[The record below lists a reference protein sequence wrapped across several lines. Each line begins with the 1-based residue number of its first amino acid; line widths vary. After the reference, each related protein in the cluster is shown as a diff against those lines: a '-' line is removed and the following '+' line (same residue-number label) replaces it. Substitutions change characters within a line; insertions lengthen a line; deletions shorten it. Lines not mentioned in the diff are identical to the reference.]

1 MAGPNKYAGNIEG
14 HMGIHADR
22 SLLYISRRHDMA
34 LCEFLAGERWRI
46 IFASTSRDVERL
58 TLPGGPLAGLFD
70 VHSGYSD
77 RDLDRLEPFLTLP
90 TVGWVASTPPGETLA
105 EKRRQLLGLYFL
117 DYFTLPREPA
127 FIAQSL
133 GHAVG
138 MAALRQTGSPASSQ
152 VTMLKG
158 MVGSCDAM
166 QGLFRT
172 IGKIAK
178 SDAPVLITGESG
190 TGKELAALAIHRG
203 SARAAQPF
211 VAVNCAAIPPTLL
224 LSELFGYEK
233 GAFTGALQRRTG
245 RVESAHSGTLFL
257 DEIGDMP
264 VECQAALLRFLQE
277 GTIERLGGT
286 GSIPVDVRILSATHV
301 DLNEAIAAGR
311 FRSDLFHRL
320 CVLRVE
326 QPPLRM
332 RGDDIGLLARHL
344 LGQVRKTS
352 GHGIKGFSPAAMRA
366 IASYDWPG
374 NVRELINRIRRAVV
388 MAEGSVITPDDLDLL
403 PSGENPALTLAE
415 VRDSAIRHAIEQALQ
430 RHHERLV
437 DVADELGISRATLY
451 RLMRDYNLEMP
462 KDQLHAVD
470 ESAA

>member
-1 MAGPNKYAGNIEG
+1 MSTDFD
-14 HMGIHADR
+14 H
-22 SLLYISRRHDMA
+22 SLLYISRRPDTE
-34 LCEFLAGERWRI
+34 LCEFLAGQRWRI
-46 IFASTSRDVERL
+46 FFASTPQDVARL
-58 TLPGGPLAGLFD
+58 TLPDRALAGLFD

-77 RDLDRLEPFLTLP
+77 RDLDRLEPFFTLP
-90 TVGWVASTPPGETLA
+90 SVGWVASTQPGETLA
-105 EKRRQLLGLYFL
+105 EKHRQLLGLYFL
-117 DYFTLPREPA
+117 DYFTLPREPR

-138 MAALRQTGSPASSQ
+138 MAALRQTSSPATSQ
-152 VTMLKG
+152 VAMLNE
-158 MVGSCDAM
+158 MVGTCDAM

-203 SARAAQPF
+203 SERAAQPF

-224 LSELFGYEK
+224 WSELFGYEK
-233 GAFTGALQRRTG
+233 GAFTGALQRKTG

-264 VECQAALLRFLQE
+264 VECQASLLRFLQE

-286 GSIPVDVRILSATHV
+286 GSIPIDVRIVAATHV

-311 FRSDLFHRL
+311 FRTDLFHRL

-326 QPPLRM
+326 QPPLRA
-332 RGDDIGLLARHL
+332 RGKDIGVLARYL
-344 LGQVRKTS
+344 LGEAKKTS
-352 GHGIKGFSPAAMRA
+352 GKKIKGFSPAAMRA
-366 IASYDWPG
+366 MASYDWPG

-388 MAEGSVITPDDLDLL
+388 MAEGSVINPDDLDLL
-403 PSGENPALTLAE
+403 PPGENSRTLTLAE
-415 VRDSAIRHAIEQALQ
+415 VRDSAVRNAIEQALQ
-430 RHHERLV
+430 RHHERLL
-437 DVADELGISRATLY
+437 DVAKELGVSRVTLY
-451 RLMRDYNLEMP
+451 RLMREYELDVP
-462 KDQLHAVD
+462 KDELHAVGG
-470 ESAA
+470 SAT